1 MTRYFYQPQY
11 FECKQADIEWIN
23 NNVSKKYCLK
33 IFRPERGG
41 GGVERVY
48 ISGFHIHV
56 AMEMYKWGFKGLL
69 HALMNP
75 IFFFNFSFT

>member
-41 GGVERVY
+41 GGGEGLY
-48 ISGFHIHV
+48 I
-56 AMEMYKWGFKGLL
+56 W
-69 HALMNP
+69 
-75 IFFFNFSFT
+75 FSYTRSNGDVQMGI